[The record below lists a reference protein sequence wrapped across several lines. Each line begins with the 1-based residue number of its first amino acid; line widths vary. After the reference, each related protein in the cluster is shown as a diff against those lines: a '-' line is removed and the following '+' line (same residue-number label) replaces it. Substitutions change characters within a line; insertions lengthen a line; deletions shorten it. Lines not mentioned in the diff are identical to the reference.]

1 MIGSRRMERR
11 LDEKERDS
19 SMKKLCKLFHFVLK

>member
-1 MIGSRRMERR
+1 MIGSRRRAKGVV
-11 LDEKERDS
+11 EKEVGS